1 MLLNH
6 YYLKHVF
13 YKNYI
18 LTQYKKTFLK
28 LINLGYEKTFYNYLY
43 LIDSCNDFLF

>member
-6 YYLKHVF
+6 YYLIHVF